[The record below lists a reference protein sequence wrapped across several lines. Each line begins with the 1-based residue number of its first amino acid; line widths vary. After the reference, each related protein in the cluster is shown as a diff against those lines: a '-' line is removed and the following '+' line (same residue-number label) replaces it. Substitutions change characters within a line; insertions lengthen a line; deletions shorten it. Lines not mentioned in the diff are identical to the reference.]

1 MFSIRIKEKAKW
13 GKIGVL
19 IPVILC
25 ILTTIL
31 FAQNGLVGKVVAI
44 QGYGD
49 KSIFVGSTTENL
61 KKITDALI
69 NGDKEGATAM
79 LLNRRAASIDV
90 GTKIRIISSD
100 SWKGMVEIRL
110 IGDYSGETWWAYTQ
124 AVLGS

>member
-1 MFSIRIKEKAKW
+1 MFSIRMMKKTKW
-13 GKIGVL
+13 VKIGL
-19 IPVILC
+19 FAPVILC
-25 ILTTIL
+25 MLTTVL

-61 KKITDALI
+61 KKITDAII

-79 LLNRRAASIDV
+79 LFYGSATVINV
-90 GTKIRIISSD
+90 GTEVRIISND
-100 SWKGMVEIRL
+100 SWRGMVEVRL